1 MPASSNICFE
11 MTNPTQK
18 TNDTPDSNQYSF
30 TLERRKLESGLYLVS
45 TPIGHLKDITLHAL
59 EVILNCDHIFCEDT
73 RVTGKLLRAYGL
85 KRQLSVYNDHASPDQ
100 RERLVNLVL
109 EGQSVALLSD
119 AGAPLISDPG
129 YKLVRNICNRGGKV
143 MTVPGASA
151 VISALQLSGL
161 PSDSFSFF
169 GFIPV
174 KSQARD
180 AFLTAKKSNKETLV
194 FFETV
199 PRIKKTLDAVSRVFG
214 DRQCAVA
221 RELTKKFE
229 TIYRGTAK
237 DILQAMEKDTVKGEI
252 VFLIGGCPEGEQGP
266 GNMDDLLRSYMA
278 DMSLKD
284 AVEEVSKILSL
295 PKKQVYSRALELK
308 E

>member
-1 MPASSNICFE
+1 MPNSMVVPQTHDRARRSARPYATAARGVKHSQLGRARVAAPASRPASSA
-11 MTNPTQK
+11 K
-18 TNDTPDSNQYSF
+18 
-30 TLERRKLESGLYLVS
+30 
-45 TPIGHLKDITLHAL
+45 IT
-59 EVILNCDHIFCEDT
+59 
-73 RVTGKLLRAYGL
+73 
-85 KRQLSVYNDHASPDQ
+85 
-100 RERLVNLVL
+100 
-109 EGQSVALLSD
+109 
-119 AGAPLISDPG
+119 AG
-129 YKLVRNICNRGGKV
+129 
-143 MTVPGASA
+143 
-151 VISALQLSGL
+151 
-161 PSDSFSFF
+161 
-169 GFIPV
+169 
-174 KSQARD
+174 
-180 AFLTAKKSNKETLV
+180 
-194 FFETV
+194 
-199 PRIKKTLDAVSRVFG
+199 RIFG